1 MERGTNTQQRVTLE
15 RLVAV
20 AGELF
25 AERGYR
31 ATTLDD
37 VANALN
43 VKKASLYYYIDTKNS
58 LLRAIYDQI
67 LNRIA
72 DQVVPISKQNLPADE
87 RLRRML
93 ESHID
98 FVTSERSLL
107 SVVFQEEWELP
118 EEMQETIRQMKR
130 SYEDAFAE
138 VVEDGQREG
147 LLRAGSSRLMV
158 LGLLGMT
165 NWMHT
170 WYNPDRHDK
179 REIVGEFVQLLE
191 RGWLASDAPARP
203 AWPRADSV
211 EAAMAD
217 TFTLAHELRER
228 IESLE
233 SELTFA
239 KERLDQGVIRMGTEK
254 ERHD

>member
-1 MERGTNTQQRVTLE
+1 MERATNGQQRVTME

-37 VANALN
+37 LADALN
-43 VKKASLYYYIDTKNS
+43 VKKASLYYYIDTKNT

-67 LNRIA
+67 LGRIA
-72 DQVVPISKQNLPADE
+72 EKVVPISELDLPPDE
-87 RLRRML
+87 RLRRMVS
-93 ESHID
+93 SHIE
-98 FVTSERSLL
+98 FVTLERSLL

-118 EEMQETIRQMKR
+118 EDMQETIKQMKH
-130 SYEDAFAE
+130 SYENAFTK
-138 VVEDGQREG
+138 VVEEGQQKG
-147 LLRAGSSRLMV
+147 LLRAGSARFMV

-165 NWMHT
+165 NWMYT
-170 WYNPDRHDK
+170 WYDADRHDQ
-179 REIVGEFVQLLE
+179 REIIGEFVQLLE
-191 RGWLASDAPARP
+191 HGWLASDAPARP

-211 EAAMAD
+211 ESALSES
-217 TFTLAHELRER
+217 FTLVRELRER
-228 IESLE
+228 ADSLE

-239 KERLDQGVIRMGTEK
+239 RERLDQGVIGIRTGESP
-254 ERHD
+254 